1 MHWRIA
7 DAATGRI
14 ASGYITVADLLE
26 VQPWGESVSESRLGL
41 NAAPLQAAQ

>member
-14 ASGYITVADLLE
+14 ASGYVKVADLLD
-26 VQPWGESVSESRLGL
+26 VQPWGEVVGD
-41 NAAPLQAAQ
+41 AALDVAAQPATVSP